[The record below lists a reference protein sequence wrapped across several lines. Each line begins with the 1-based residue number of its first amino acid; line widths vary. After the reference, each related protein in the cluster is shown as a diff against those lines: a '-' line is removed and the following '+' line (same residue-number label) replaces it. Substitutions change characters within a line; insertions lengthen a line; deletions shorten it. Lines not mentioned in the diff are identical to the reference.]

1 MVSASLG
8 SSSLLPGMAG
18 LFVLYIIYQQSIVFT
33 SYCEY
38 EEHLALNMFLRMTKQ
53 SAFRKRTR

>member
-8 SSSLLPGMAG
+8 SSSLLPGTAG
-18 LFVLYIIYQQSIVFT
+18 LFVLYIFYQQSIAFT

-38 EEHLALNMFLRMTKQ
+38 EEHLALNMF
-53 SAFRKRTR
+53 